1 MYVIIYHDCP
11 PCLATSAL
19 DAESE
24 HLVQEAINKAVV
36 GRTVVIVA
44 HRLSTIKNASQIV
57 VIDNHRLVDVGTHD
71 NLMGQCT
78 KYKDLIKRQ
87 SVVRPILE

>member
-1 MYVIIYHDCP
+1 MNLSHVASS
-11 PCLATSAL
+11 ATSAL

-57 VIDNHRLVDVGTHD
+57 VIDDHRLVDVGTHD
-71 NLMGQCT
+71 ILMERCV

-87 SVVRPILE
+87 SIAQAIV

>member
-1 MYVIIYHDCP
+1 MLLLLVS
-11 PCLATSAL
+11 ATSAL

-44 HRLSTIKNASQIV
+44 HRLSTIRNASQIV
-57 VIDNHRLVDVGTHD
+57 VIDDHKLIDAGTHSE
-71 NLMGQCT
+71 LMERCV
-78 KYKDLIKRQ
+78 KYNDLIKRQ
-87 SVVRPILE
+87 SIVRNTV